1 MTISRS
7 QIGSQMKGGTMYK
20 KKPVKKKAL
29 GGVLGMLAN
38 KGKPMPMGILP
49 MLAKKSGAKAPGML
63 GLAGLAAG
71 KMKSGGKVTRGDGAC
86 KRGKTRGRIT

>member
-1 MTISRS
+1 
-7 QIGSQMKGGTMYK
+7 MYK

-29 GGVLGMLAN
+29 GGILGMMAN
-38 KGKPMPMGILP
+38 KGKPMGLLP
-49 MLAKKSGAKAPGML
+49 MLAKKSGAKVPGML